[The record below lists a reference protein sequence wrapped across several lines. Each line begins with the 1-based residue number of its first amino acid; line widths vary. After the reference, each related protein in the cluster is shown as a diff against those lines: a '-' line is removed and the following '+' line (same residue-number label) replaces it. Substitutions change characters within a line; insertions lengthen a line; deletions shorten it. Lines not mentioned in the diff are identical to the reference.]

1 MSRQGNCALRPL
13 PVGRCPMPSEDRP
26 KIAASILSAD
36 FSRLGEQV
44 AEAAKG
50 GADYIHIDVMDGR
63 FVPNLTMGPAV
74 VRSIRR
80 WTEVPFDVH
89 MMVEAPERFVRDFVE
104 AGGNIITVHAEA
116 CTHLHF
122 VVQRIKECGARA
134 GVAINPATPLSAVE
148 AVLPDLDQ
156 LLVMTVNPGF
166 GGQGFI
172 ATMVD
177 KIERARA
184 MLDKRG
190 LAADLEVDGGINADT
205 AAAAVKAGATVLV
218 AGSAV
223 YNDKISVA
231 EAIRA
236 LRNSIG

>member
-1 MSRQGNCALRPL
+1 
-13 PVGRCPMPSEDRP
+13 MPSEDRP

-44 AEAAKG
+44 AEAARG

-80 WTEVPFDVH
+80 WTDIPFDVH

-122 VVQRIKECGARA
+122 VVQQIRECGARA

-166 GGQGFI
+166 GGQAFI

-184 MLDKRG
+184 MLNKRG
-190 LAADLEVDGGINADT
+190 LTADLEVDGGINVDT
-205 AAAAVKAGATVLV
+205 TAAAVKAGATVLV

-223 YNDKISVA
+223 YNDKMSVA

-236 LRNSIG
+236 LRSSMGSVDTSGAL

>member
-1 MSRQGNCALRPL
+1 
-13 PVGRCPMPSEDRP
+13 MPSENRP

-44 AEAAKG
+44 AEAAMG

-80 WTEVPFDVH
+80 WTDIPFDVH

-104 AGGNIITVHAEA
+104 AGGSIITVHAEA
-116 CTHLHF
+116 CTHLHR
-122 VVQRIKECGARA
+122 VVQQIRESGARA

-166 GGQGFI
+166 GGQAFI

-184 MLDKRG
+184 MLDKG
-190 LAADLEVDGGINADT
+190 GPAVDLEVDGGINVDT
-205 AAAAVKAGATVLV
+205 AAAAVKAGATLLV
-218 AGSAV
+218 AGSAL
-223 YNDKISVA
+223 YNDKMSVA
-231 EAIRA
+231 EAIQC
-236 LRNSIG
+236 LRGAVGGA

>member
-1 MSRQGNCALRPL
+1 ML
-13 PVGRCPMPSEDRP
+13 SEGGT

-80 WTEVPFDVH
+80 WTDITFDVH

-104 AGGNIITVHAEA
+104 AGVNIITVHAEA
-116 CTHLHF
+116 CTHLQR
-122 VVQRIKECGARA
+122 VVEQIKECGARA

-166 GGQGFI
+166 GGQAFI
-172 ATMVD
+172 PTMVD

-190 LAADLEVDGGINADT
+190 LAADLEVDGGINVDT

-223 YNDKISVA
+223 YSDKMSVA

-236 LRNSIG
+236 LRSSIG

>member
-1 MSRQGNCALRPL
+1 MRRRRRRVQ
-13 PVGRCPMPSEDRP
+13 RCPMPSEDRP

-44 AEAAKG
+44 AEAARG

-80 WTEVPFDVH
+80 WTDIPFDVH
-89 MMVEAPERFVRDFVE
+89 MMAEAPERFVRDFVE

-122 VVQRIKECGARA
+122 VVQQIRECGARA

-166 GGQGFI
+166 GGQAFI

-184 MLDKRG
+184 MLNKRG
-190 LAADLEVDGGINADT
+190 LTADLEVDGGINVDT
-205 AAAAVKAGATVLV
+205 TAAAVKAGATVLV

-223 YNDKISVA
+223 YNDKMSVA

-236 LRNSIG
+236 LRSSMGSG

>member
-1 MSRQGNCALRPL
+1 MHARRGR
-13 PVGRCPMPSEDRP
+13 VRRCPMPSNAGP

-80 WTEVPFDVH
+80 WTDIPFDVH
-89 MMVEAPERFVRDFVE
+89 MMVEAPERFVPDFVE
-104 AGGNIITVHAEA
+104 AGGDIITVHAEA
-116 CTHLHF
+116 CAHLHR
-122 VVQRIKECGARA
+122 VVQQIKECGARA

-166 GGQGFI
+166 GGQAFI

-190 LAADLEVDGGINADT
+190 LAAELEVDGGINVDT

-223 YNDKISVA
+223 YNDKMSVA

>member
-1 MSRQGNCALRPL
+1 
-13 PVGRCPMPSEDRP
+13 MPSEDRP

-80 WTEVPFDVH
+80 WTDIPFDVH

-122 VVQRIKECGARA
+122 VVQQIRECGARA

-166 GGQGFI
+166 GGQAFI

-184 MLDKRG
+184 MLDERG
-190 LAADLEVDGGINADT
+190 LAADLEVDGGINVDT

-223 YNDKISVA
+223 YNAKMSVA

-236 LRNSIG
+236 LRNNIG